1 MAVFPF
7 SARFLWS
14 AEFYSTVEYFIA
26 RRHYFRR
33 EGAHSRLGENGA
45 ISTLGNPHA
54 FELLQELL
62 YFLVYPNCEDIRT
75 KDRGRRVLAC
85 KKKQMA
91 GPP

>member
-33 EGAHSRLGENGA
+33 TGAYSPLGENGA
-45 ISTLGNPHA
+45 ISTLGNLHA
-54 FELLQELL
+54 FVLLQELL
-62 YFLVYPNCEDIRT
+62 YYFLV
-75 KDRGRRVLAC
+75 
-85 KKKQMA
+85 
-91 GPP
+91 